1 MINLEVIR
9 MIGIGIERY
18 GDEKHL
24 KQIHLPETT
33 VGPDDL
39 LISIQAS
46 GVNPVDWKVRKGL
59 LQKAIPHNLPLILG
73 WDASGEVAAVGKHV
87 TNFQIGDKVFFR
99 PEIEKQGTYADE
111 IVVPARFVAPMPH
124 GLTYEEAAS
133 LPLVGL
139 TVWQALVE
147 EGNIKAGDRVLILGG
162 SGGIGSIAIQLAKAY
177 GAYVAAITSSRN
189 REFVRSLGADEVIAY
204 DEENNAEEAALF
216 DLMLDTVGGESY
228 AQAINWMEKRGT
240 VTTII
245 NERDAIR
252 AENTDALEKQRQL
265 TIKYIFTRPDGNN
278 LNRIRELVEAQKIKP
293 IIAAILPLTVEGV
306 RKAHLLSQT
315 GRAKGKIVLSN
326 KQ

>member
-1 MINLEVIR
+1 

-18 GDEKHL
+18 GDEEQL
-24 KQIHLPETT
+24 KQIQLPEST

-59 LQKAIPHNLPLILG
+59 LQNAIPHHLPLILG
-73 WDASGEVAAVGKHV
+73 WDAAGKVAAVGKHV
-87 TNFQIGDKVFFR
+87 THFQVGDKVFFR

-111 IVVPARFVAPMPH
+111 IVVPAPFVAPMPH

-139 TVWQALVE
+139 TAWQALVE
-147 EGNIKAGDRVLILGG
+147 EGNIQAGDRVLILGG
-162 SGGIGSIAIQLAKAY
+162 SGGTGSVAIQIAKAF
-177 GAYVAAITSSRN
+177 GAYVAATTSSRN

-204 DEENNAEEAALF
+204 DEENHTEAAASF
-216 DLMLDTVGGESY
+216 DLMFDTVGGVSY
-228 AQAINWMEKRGT
+228 AQAIHWMKKKGT
-240 VTTII
+240 VATII

-252 AENTDALEKQRQL
+252 AENADELEEQRQL
-265 TIKYIFTRPDGNN
+265 TIKYVFTRPDGNN

-293 IIAAILPLTVEGV
+293 IIATILPLTVDGV
-306 RKAHLLSQT
+306 KEAHRLSQA
-315 GRAKGKIVLSN
+315 GRTKGKIVLSN
-326 KQ
+326 RQ